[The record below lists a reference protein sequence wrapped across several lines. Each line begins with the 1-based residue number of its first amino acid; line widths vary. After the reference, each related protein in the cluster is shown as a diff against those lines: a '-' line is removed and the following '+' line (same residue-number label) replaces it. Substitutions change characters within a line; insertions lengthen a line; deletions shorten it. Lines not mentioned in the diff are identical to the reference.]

1 MTQAFLTSRT
11 LDRLLNKE
19 DLSRDDMLAL
29 MRAVMSGELPATQ
42 TAALVVALRAK
53 GETVTEV
60 AAAAEVMRELSARV
74 EVGNLDYLVDT
85 CGTGGDGL
93 STFNISTTAAFVAAA
108 AGAKVAKH
116 GGRSVSS
123 KTGSADVL
131 EALGAD
137 LSKATPERVAESLN
151 TLGVGFMFAPQHH
164 AAMKHAAPVRRELGV
179 RTVFNLLG
187 PLTNPAGAPNQVL
200 GVYAESLT
208 GLMAHVLKALGSKHV
223 LVVHGLD
230 GLDEITLS
238 GPSRIAELKDGVV
251 KEYMVTPQELG
262 VSIAPLTKLK
272 VEDAQQSATMIRA
285 VLAGEQGPARDIVLI
300 NAGAALYAADLAES
314 LKAGVE
320 LARTAIDSGEASKR
334 LKGFIELFPQ
344 DLSNQTANTASHES
358 FHAKASS

>member
-1 MTQAFLTSRT
+1 MGLAFSASRT
-11 LDRLLNKE
+11 LDRLIHKE
-19 DLSRDDMLAL
+19 DLNREEMLSL
-29 MRAVMSGELPATQ
+29 MRSVMSGELPATQ
-42 TAALVVALRAK
+42 TAALIVALRAK

-74 EVGNLDYLVDT
+74 ELGNLDHLVDT

-137 LSKATPERVAESLN
+137 LSKATPERVAESIHS
-151 TLGVGFMFAPQHH
+151 LGVGFMFAPQHH
-164 AAMKHAAPVRRELGV
+164 AAMKHAAPIRRELGV
-179 RTVFNLLG
+179 RTVFNVLG
-187 PLTNPAGAPNQVL
+187 PLTNPASAPNQVL
-200 GVYAESLT
+200 GVYSESLT

-238 GPSRIAELKDGVV
+238 GPSRIAELKEGVV

-262 VSIAPLTKLK
+262 VEMSSLNKLK
-272 VEDAQQSATMIRA
+272 VEDAQQSAAMIHA
-285 VLAGEQGPARDIVLI
+285 VLNGEIGPARDIVLL
-300 NAGAALYAADLAES
+300 NAGAAIYAADLAVS
-314 LKAGVE
+314 LKDGVD
-320 LARTAIDSGEASKR
+320 LARTAIDSGEAARR
-334 LKGFIELFPQ
+334 LAGFIQLF
-344 DLSNQTANTASHES
+344 A
-358 FHAKASS
+358 

>member
-1 MTQAFLTSRT
+1 MTVAFSASRT
-11 LDRLLNKE
+11 LDRLIHKE
-19 DLSRDDMLAL
+19 DLSREDMLAL

-42 TAALVVALRAK
+42 TAALIIALRSK
-53 GETVTEV
+53 GETVIEV

-74 EVGNLDYLVDT
+74 EGVEREHLVDT

-137 LSKATPERVAESLN
+137 LSKATPERVAQSIR

-187 PLTNPAGAPNQVL
+187 PLTNPASAPNQVL

-208 GLMAHVLKALGSKHV
+208 GLMAHVLKALGSHHV

-262 VSIAPLTKLK
+262 VSSSSLNKLK
-272 VEDAQQSATMIRA
+272 VEDAQHSAQMIHA
-285 VLAGEQGPARDIVLI
+285 VLQGEAGPARDIVLL
-300 NAGAALYAADLAES
+300 NAGAALYAADVAES
-314 LKAGVE
+314 LKGGVD
-320 LARTAIDSGEASKR
+320 LARNAIDSGEASKR
-334 LKGFIELFPQ
+334 LDGFIRLF
-344 DLSNQTANTASHES
+344 
-358 FHAKASS
+358 AKDTHQ